1 MTTVTI
7 CTHVLRLCNGLMKY
21 EKWVMIS
28 PLATKIVIYDFNL
41 MGKNAPL
48 LKLQMQQWGA
58 ILSIIRLYVNN
69 HRKLCLCRI
78 KSAVFLIKHI
88 FICLY
93 HI

>member
-41 MGKNAPL
+41 MGK
-48 LKLQMQQWGA
+48 KLQMQQWGA

-69 HRKLCLCRI
+69 HRKYVF
-78 KSAVFLIKHI
+78 AVSKVLFFL
-88 FICLY
+88 
-93 HI
+93 